1 MYKIELKIKSILY
14 LEVFFRRYREYY
26 QNLYEDTGLWN
37 EEQIIS
43 WYNLES
49 KTRKQEILN
58 LIEEIISDENI
69 LWKTLE
75 NTIFIRWRTKYIFI
89 KWVEKKNI
97 KTRYITNIE
106 IR

>member
-43 WYNLES
+43 
-49 KTRKQEILN
+49 
-58 LIEEIISDENI
+58 
-69 LWKTLE
+69 
-75 NTIFIRWRTKYIFI
+75 
-89 KWVEKKNI
+89 
-97 KTRYITNIE
+97 
-106 IR
+106 